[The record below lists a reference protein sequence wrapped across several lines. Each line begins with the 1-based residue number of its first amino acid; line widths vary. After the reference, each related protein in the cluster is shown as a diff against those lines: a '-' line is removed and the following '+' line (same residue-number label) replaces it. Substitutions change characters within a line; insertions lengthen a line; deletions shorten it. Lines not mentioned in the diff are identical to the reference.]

1 MKKANSNNISGQ
13 LAFLKGS
20 EAIAKMV
27 ALCQPGVVAAYP
39 ITPQTGIIEQLVKL
53 SANGQ
58 ANFSFVQAE
67 SEYSALS
74 TALGAAAMG
83 VAAYTATSSQG
94 LLHMAEVVYNLPG
107 LRLPLVMTCA
117 NRSISAPI
125 NIWNDH
131 QDAMAVRE
139 AGWLMFFAEDN
150 QEAIEQHWL
159 AFALSQK
166 LRLPVMVNVDGF
178 RLTHASEPVA
188 LPSQQLV
195 KKLLNN
201 KITAVLD
208 TKKPQTTG
216 WFTMPADYQR
226 QRLEL
231 RQIIANSWPIIK
243 KINQQL
249 DDLWQPIKKE
259 LLRRNNHGGNPAF
272 EYYGPTKAKL
282 VIVAMGSIVGE
293 LKDLADGANKQKPGS
308 VAILK
313 IKLYRPF
320 PAEAIKRYLNQAKQI
335 VVIDRSP
342 GLGAQPPLFSDIM
355 AIKQLNKN
363 NITSQIIGLGGDI
376 DLSKIS
382 KIIKEY
388 GQSFS

>member
-1 MKKANSNNISGQ
+1 MNKTAATKIFGELN
-13 LAFLKGS
+13 FLKGS
-20 EAIAKMV
+20 EAIAKIV
-27 ALCQPGVVAAYP
+27 AVCQPGVVAAYP
-39 ITPQTGIIEQLVKL
+39 ITPQTGIIEHLVKL
-53 SANGQ
+53 SKAGQ
-58 ANFSFVQAE
+58 ADFSFIQAE

-74 TALGAAAMG
+74 MALGASAMG

-139 AGWLMFFAEDN
+139 AGWLMFFAENN
-150 QEAIEQHWL
+150 QEAVEQHWL

-188 LPSQQLV
+188 LPSKQLV

-201 KITAVLD
+201 KIAAVLD
-208 TKKPQTTG
+208 TNKPQTTG
-216 WFTMPADYQR
+216 WFTMPVEYQK
-226 QRLEL
+226 QRLNLKED
-231 RQIIANSWPIIK
+231 IANSWPIIEK
-243 KINQQL
+243 TNNQL
-249 DDLWQPIKKE
+249 YELWQLSKE
-259 LLRRNNHGGNPAF
+259 QLLGQPDKTTNNLAV
-272 EYYGPTKAKL
+272 EYYGPQKAKL
-282 VIVAMGSIVGE
+282 LIVAMGSIIGE
-293 LKDLADGANKQKPGS
+293 LKDLADQANQQKPNS

-320 PAEAIKRYLNQAKQI
+320 PENIVKKYLNKARQI
-335 VVIDRSP
+335 IVIDRSP
-342 GLGAQPPLFSDIM
+342 GLGAQPPLFSDI
-355 AIKQLNKN
+355 AAANQSNKH
-363 NITSQIIGLGGDI
+363 NISSLIIGLGGDI
-376 DLSKIS
+376 NLSMIN
-382 KIIKEY
+382 KIIKRI
-388 GQSFS
+388 

>member
-1 MKKANSNNISGQ
+1 MTKQIASQNNGE

-20 EAIAKMV
+20 EAIAKIV
-27 ALCQPGVVAAYP
+27 AACQPGVVAAYP
-39 ITPQTGIIEQLVKL
+39 ITPQTGIIEYLAKLV
-53 SANGQ
+53 STQQ
-58 ANFSFVQAE
+58 ADFSFIQAE
-67 SEYSALS
+67 SEHSALS
-74 TALGAAAMG
+74 MALGAAAMG
-83 VAAYTATSSQG
+83 VSAYTATSSQG
-94 LLHMAEVVYNLPG
+94 LLHMSEVVYNLPG

-139 AGWLMFFAEDN
+139 AGWLMFFAEDS
-150 QEAIEQHWL
+150 QEAVEQHWL
-159 AFALSQK
+159 AFILSQK

-188 LPSQQLV
+188 LPTSKLV

-201 KITAVLD
+201 KIKAVLD
-208 TKKPQTTG
+208 PQKPQTTG
-216 WFTMPADYQR
+216 WFTMPADYQQ

-231 RQIIANSWPIIK
+231 RQIIANSWPIIE

-259 LLRRNNHGGNPAF
+259 LLRHNNHGGNPAF
-272 EYYGPTKAKL
+272 EYYGPARAKL

-342 GLGAQPPLFSDIM
+342 GLGAQPPLFSDIV

-363 NITSQIIGLGGDI
+363 NIASQIIGLGGDI
-376 DLSKIS
+376 DLNKIS
-382 KIIKEY
+382 KIIKNI
-388 GQSFS
+388 

>member
-1 MKKANSNNISGQ
+1 MKPITSNDSAGQ
-13 LAFLKGS
+13 LTFLKGS

-53 SANGQ
+53 SASGQ
-58 ANFSFVQAE
+58 ADFSFVQAE

-74 TALGAAAMG
+74 IALGAAAMG

-94 LLHMAEVVYNLPG
+94 LLHMAEVVYNLAG

-188 LPSQQLV
+188 LPNKQLV

-201 KITAVLD
+201 KIKAVLN
-208 TKKPQTTG
+208 TKNHKLPVG
-216 WFTMPADYQR
+216 
-226 QRLEL
+226 
-231 RQIIANSWPIIK
+231 
-243 KINQQL
+243 
-249 DDLWQPIKKE
+249 
-259 LLRRNNHGGNPAF
+259 LLC
-272 EYYGPTKAKL
+272 
-282 VIVAMGSIVGE
+282 
-293 LKDLADGANKQKPGS
+293 
-308 VAILK
+308 
-313 IKLYRPF
+313 
-320 PAEAIKRYLNQAKQI
+320 
-335 VVIDRSP
+335 
-342 GLGAQPPLFSDIM
+342 
-355 AIKQLNKN
+355 QLNIN
-363 NITSQIIGLGGDI
+363 NKDWS
-376 DLSKIS
+376 
-382 KIIKEY
+382 
-388 GQSFS
+388 

>member
-1 MKKANSNNISGQ
+1 MNKTAATKIFGELN
-13 LAFLKGS
+13 FLKGS
-20 EAIAKMV
+20 EAIAKIV
-27 ALCQPGVVAAYP
+27 AVCQPGVVAAYP
-39 ITPQTGIIEQLVKL
+39 ITPQTGIIEHLVKL
-53 SANGQ
+53 SKAGQ
-58 ANFSFVQAE
+58 ADFSFIQAE

-74 TALGAAAMG
+74 MALGASAMG

-139 AGWLMFFAEDN
+139 AGWLMFFAENN
-150 QEAIEQHWL
+150 QEAVEQHWL

-188 LPSQQLV
+188 LPSKQLV

-201 KITAVLD
+201 KIAAVLD
-208 TKKPQTTG
+208 TNKPQTTG
-216 WFTMPADYQR
+216 WFTMPTDYQQ

-243 KINQQL
+243 KTSQQL
-249 DDLWQPIKKE
+249 NDLWQPIKKE
-259 LLRRNNHGGNPAF
+259 LLRHNNHGSNPVF
-272 EYYGPTKAKL
+272 EYYGPGRAKL

-293 LKDLADGANKQKPGS
+293 LKDLADQANQQKPNS

-335 VVIDRSP
+335 VAIDRSP

-355 AIKQLNKN
+355 AIKQLNKS
-363 NITSQIIGLGGDI
+363 NIASQIIGLGGDI
-376 DLSKIS
+376 NLSKIS
-382 KIIKEY
+382 KMIKNI
-388 GQSFS
+388 

>member
-1 MKKANSNNISGQ
+1 MKPITSNDSAGQ
-13 LAFLKGS
+13 LTFLKGS

-53 SANGQ
+53 SASGQ
-58 ANFSFVQAE
+58 ADFSFVQAE

-74 TALGAAAMG
+74 IALGAAAMG

-94 LLHMAEVVYNLPG
+94 LLYMTEVIYNLAG

-188 LPSQQLV
+188 LPNKQLV

-201 KITAVLD
+201 KIKAVLN

-216 WFTMPADYQR
+216 WFAMPTEYQQ

-231 RQIIANSWPIIK
+231 RRVIANSWPIIK
-243 KINQQL
+243 NTNQQFNN
-249 DDLWQPIKKE
+249 LWQPIKTK
-259 LLRRNNHGGNPAF
+259 LLGRNNHSSDPAV
-272 EYYGPTKAKL
+272 EYYGPAQAKL
-282 VIVAMGSIVGE
+282 VIVAMGSIIGE
-293 LKDLADGANKQKPGS
+293 LKDLADKANKQKPGS

-320 PAEAIKRYLNQAKQI
+320 PEKVIERYLNQAEQI
-335 VVIDRSP
+335 IIIDRSP

-355 AIKQLNKN
+355 TIKPLNKN
-363 NITSQIIGLGGDI
+363 NISSQIIGLGGDI
-376 DLSKIS
+376 DLTKME
-382 KIIKEY
+382 KIIKNI
-388 GQSFS
+388 

>member
-1 MKKANSNNISGQ
+1 MKKANSNNIAEQ
-13 LAFLKGS
+13 LVFLKGS

-39 ITPQTGIIEQLVKL
+39 ITPQTGIIEHLVKL
-53 SANGQ
+53 SNSGQ
-58 ANFSFVQAE
+58 ADFSFIQAE

-74 TALGAAAMG
+74 MALGAAATG
-83 VAAYTATSSQG
+83 TRAYTATSSQG
-94 LLHMAEVVYNLPG
+94 LLHMAEIVYNLPG
-107 LRLPLVMTCA
+107 LHLPLVMTCA

-139 AGWLMFFAEDN
+139 AGWLMFFAEDS
-150 QEAIEQHWL
+150 QEAVEQHWL
-159 AFALSQK
+159 AFILSQK

-195 KKLLNN
+195 NKLLNN

-216 WFTMPADYQR
+216 WFTMPADYQQ
-226 QRLEL
+226 QRLNL
-231 RQIIANSWPIIK
+231 KKTITDNWPIINK
-243 KINQQL
+243 TSQQFY
-249 DDLWQPIKKE
+249 DIWQPIKKK
-259 LLRRNNHGGNPAF
+259 LLGQDNHNDDPAV
-272 EYYGPTKAKL
+272 EYYGSIQAKL
-282 VIVAMGSIVGE
+282 VIVAMGSIIGE
-293 LKDLADGANKQKPGS
+293 LKDLADRANQQKPHS

-320 PAEAIKRYLNQAKQI
+320 PEEAVRQYLNKAKQI

-355 AIKQLNKN
+355 AVKQLLKN
-363 NITSQIIGLGGDI
+363 NISSLIVGLGGDI
-376 DLSKIS
+376 DLIKID
-382 KIIKEY
+382 KIIKKIWTLV
-388 GQSFS
+388 